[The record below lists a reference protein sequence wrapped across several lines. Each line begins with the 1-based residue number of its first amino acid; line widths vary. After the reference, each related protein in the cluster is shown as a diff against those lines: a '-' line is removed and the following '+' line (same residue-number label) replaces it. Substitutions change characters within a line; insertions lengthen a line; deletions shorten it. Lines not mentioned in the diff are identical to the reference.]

1 MQILYAQ
8 TYNIHKYITY
18 TLQLPCLL
26 HDKETNRRV
35 YKNDDHLIHCFKNDQ
50 NLLCF
55 SSSNMNNLNCRVNPF
70 SGLF

>member
-8 TYNIHKYITY
+8 TYNIHKYVTY

-35 YKNDDHLIHCFKNDQ
+35 YKTDDHLIHCFKNDQ
-50 NLLCF
+50 IYFASL
-55 SSSNMNNLNCRVNPF
+55 VQI
-70 SGLF
+70 